1 MNYNNI
7 NNNNNTAAWQSSISV
22 VDVDSLKMKK
32 SWDVDLS
39 VN

>member
-1 MNYNNI
+1 MNYNN

-22 VDVDSLKMKK
+22 VDSLKMKK